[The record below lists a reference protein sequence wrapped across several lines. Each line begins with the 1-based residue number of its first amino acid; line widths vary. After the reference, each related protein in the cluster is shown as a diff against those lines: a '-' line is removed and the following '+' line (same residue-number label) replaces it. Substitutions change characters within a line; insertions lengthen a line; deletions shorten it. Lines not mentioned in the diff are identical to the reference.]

1 MSSVNQYTITD
12 TLSIERMGRYRRSA
26 PILDADHAK
35 AVDEAWLL
43 NKYFDLVPD
52 KRKEFGKYLPQGV
65 TPQEMEQTQ
74 KAIDYREGWY
84 TNGRVINDAEALL
97 EEKGAIK
104 LGVGDKL
111 AHAWRFLWSGEEKL
125 EQGRKVLTTYTNPA
139 YAGKDF
145 NDRAEVVRDRSFAG
159 TIYDSVNSQVNPNY
173 APKDTAK
180 ADANKEAGKSKDHPL
195 PSPKNPTL
203 GKQNNSGAGFGL
215 GQVTDSNGDLNP
227 FNLAD
232 NAAETLW
239 GMLKK
244 KIAAIPTSVDV
255 LMILGG
261 VAGAYF
267 GSYLPS
273 PGSFY
278 VIVPS
283 VLAVVLG
290 ASFLYIQHTITNSA
304 ADTTNSVPGKA
315 KRKARDLDYMGNQ
328 TLKIPKLRN

>member
-52 KRKEFGKYLPQGV
+52 KRKEFGKYIPGGV

-74 KAIDYREGWY
+74 KAIDYRRGWY
-84 TNGRVINDAEALL
+84 PNDRIINDAEDLL

-104 LGVGDKL
+104 LGW
-111 AHAWRFLWSGEEKL
+111 AENFTHAWRYVSGL
-125 EQGRKVLTTYTNPA
+125 GDQGQQLKKTVGTYFNPA
-139 YAGKDF
+139 YSGKDF
-145 NDRAEVVRDRSFAG
+145 NDRAEVVRDRSFVG
-159 TIYDSVNSQVNPNY
+159 SIYDAYNNQTNPNY
-173 APKDTAK
+173 APKTIAEEN
-180 ADANKEAGKSKDHPL
+180 ANAEAGKPKDAAPQ
-195 PSPKNPTL
+195 PKPTI

-215 GQVTDSNGDLNP
+215 GQVTDQNGDLNP
-227 FNLAD
+227 FTLAD
-232 NAAETLW
+232 KAAESLW
-239 GMLKK
+239 EMLKK
-244 KIAAIPTSVDV
+244 KVAKIPATVDV

-283 VLAVVLG
+283 VLAVIMG
-290 ASFLYIQHTITNSA
+290 ASFLYIQQTITNSA
-304 ADTTNSVPGKA
+304 LDSTNSAPGKP

-328 TLKIPKLRN
+328 TLKLPKIRD